1 LLLASGLA
9 VAVGWK
15 PNTPPLPVAGS
26 SSPSISWTHRM
37 RLDANYDVYW
47 SLSETDVTFQVQVR
61 TLGYVIFGLSPT
73 GLFQDADLVV
83 GWIQNGRPR
92 FQVNTP
98 CLFFLLKSLL
108 FSFNLRP
115 LNRDAREPLVCAVWC
130 VSMCLLVRVSPS
142 ITLGRT
148 LRIKETREA
157 GRDPFSSSSSFIFS
171 LHSVTK

>member
-1 LLLASGLA
+1 MKMDGVCLSNLVLLLLASGLA

-15 PNTPPLPVAGS
+15 PNTPPLPVGS

-92 FQVNTP
+92 FQVDT
-98 CLFFLLKSLL
+98 KSLL
-108 FSFNLRP
+108 IF
-115 LNRDAREPLVCAVWC
+115 
-130 VSMCLLVRVSPS
+130 LL
-142 ITLGRT
+142 L
-148 LRIKETREA
+148 L
-157 GRDPFSSSSSFIFS
+157 
-171 LHSVTK
+171 LHFLIYDH